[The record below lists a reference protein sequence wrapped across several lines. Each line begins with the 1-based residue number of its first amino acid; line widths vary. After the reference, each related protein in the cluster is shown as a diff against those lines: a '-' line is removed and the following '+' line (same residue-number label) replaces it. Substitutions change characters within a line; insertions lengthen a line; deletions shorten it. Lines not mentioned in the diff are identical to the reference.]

1 MRRPSEPA
9 AVRSPVAN
17 LGRWPSASSRGNI
30 SPPIARMVT
39 PLPPV
44 KQVKKADIT
53 IATTATPPGIQPK
66 TPRKSTTR
74 RLGAPPS
81 ARM

>member
-1 MRRPSEPA
+1 MR
-9 AVRSPVAN
+9 
-17 LGRWPSASSRGNI
+17 
-30 SPPIARMVT
+30 PPIARMVT

-44 KQVKKADIT
+44 KQVKNADIT

-66 TPRKSTTR
+66 TPRKRTTR